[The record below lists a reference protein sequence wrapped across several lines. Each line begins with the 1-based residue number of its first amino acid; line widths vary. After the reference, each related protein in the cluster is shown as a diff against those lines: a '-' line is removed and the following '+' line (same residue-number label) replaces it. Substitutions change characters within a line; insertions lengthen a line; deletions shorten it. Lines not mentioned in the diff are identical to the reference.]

1 MDVNLVDKKKGILFI
16 IVCFRNYLSVVK
28 RLIEVSVDVNL
39 IYGGK
44 MFFMVLFDEGY
55 MIVVF
60 ELIMVGVSVNK
71 NF

>member
-1 MDVNLVDKKKGILFI
+1 MLIEVNVDVNLV
-16 IVCFRNYLSVVK
+16 
-28 RLIEVSVDVNL
+28 
-39 IYGGK
+39 YGGK

-55 MIVVF
+55 LIVVF